1 MYVNL
6 ELVHSFII
14 SSNFGCELVSKFVLD
29 VFELTLTLNKC
40 AYIEIY
46 TVTEW
51 LILNPL
57 FKLKKKTQRR

>member
-6 ELVHSFII
+6 ELAQPFII
-14 SSNFGCELVSKFVLD
+14 SNNFGCKLVSKIVLD

-40 AYIEIY
+40 VYIEIY

-51 LILNPL
+51 LINPL
-57 FKLKKKTQRR
+57 FKL